1 MRGCI
6 KKDSLKTIRGAN
18 VIPVIN
24 GKIKWHLD
32 ETYLPSTMDKY
43 KVILAFQKTFQII
56 QTEFNPIIFESTSE
70 VKEAPIIIKFASNE
84 LKNMPEQFDEG
95 VLAYAYGNFSNFAHA
110 SDLFINLAYQWDE
123 MHKPDKIN
131 LVKVAVH
138 ELMHALGFDHS
149 DIQSDILFWQ
159 YQENDEINF
168 SEDTKKKIREFY
180 KLTGP
185 ISKDAK
191 SALKN
196 WVNNS
201 LGYVQM
207 SERSLISLAK
217 EIGLTLHEV
226 QPKSTNQILF
236 KKYVNDEHS

>member
-6 KKDSLKTIRGAN
+6 KKDNLKTIRGAN
-18 VIPVIN
+18 TIPVIN

-32 ETYLPSTMDKY
+32 ETYLPKSMDKY
-43 KVILAFQKTFQII
+43 KVILSFQKTFQII
-56 QTEFNPIIFESTSE
+56 QSQFGDIIFESTGE

-84 LKNMPEQFDEG
+84 LKNMPEPFEDG

-110 SDLFINLAYQWDE
+110 SDLFINLAYKWDE
-123 MHKPDKIN
+123 MHKPDAIN

-138 ELMHALGFDHS
+138 ELLHALGFDHS

-180 KLTGP
+180 KLEDP
-185 ISKDAK
+185 ISKDLK
-191 SALKN
+191 TALKN

-201 LGYVQM
+201 VGYTQIN
-207 SERSLISLAK
+207 ERSLISLAS
-217 EIGLTLHEV
+217 EIGLTLHPV
-226 QPKSTNQILF
+226 QPKSTNQTLF
-236 KKYVNDEHS
+236 KKYVNE

>member
-1 MRGCI
+1 MKGYI

-32 ETYLPSTMDKY
+32 ETYLPNTMDKY

-180 KLTGP
+180 KLTEP

>member
-6 KKDSLKTIRGAN
+6 KKDSLKTIRGAS

-180 KLTGP
+180 KLKEP
-185 ISKDAK
+185 ISKDLK
-191 SALKN
+191 TSLKN

>member
-1 MRGCI
+1 
-6 KKDSLKTIRGAN
+6 
-18 VIPVIN
+18 
-24 GKIKWHLD
+24 
-32 ETYLPSTMDKY
+32 
-43 KVILAFQKTFQII
+43 
-56 QTEFNPIIFESTSE
+56 
-70 VKEAPIIIKFASNE
+70 
-84 LKNMPEQFDEG
+84 
-95 VLAYAYGNFSNFAHA
+95 
-110 SDLFINLAYQWDE
+110 

-180 KLTGP
+180 KLKEP
-185 ISKDAK
+185 ISKDLK
-191 SALKN
+191 TSLKN

>member
-180 KLTGP
+180 KLTEP

>member
-1 MRGCI
+1 MNCI

-18 VIPVIN
+18 TIPVIN

-32 ETYLPSTMDKY
+32 ETYLPKSMDKY
-43 KVILAFQKTFQII
+43 KVILSFQKTFQII
-56 QTEFNPIIFESTSE
+56 QSQFGSIIFESTGE
-70 VKEAPIIIKFASNE
+70 IKEAPIVIKFASNE
-84 LKNMPEQFDEG
+84 LKNMPETFEDG

-123 MHKPDKIN
+123 MHKPDAIN

-138 ELMHALGFDHS
+138 ELLHALGFDHS
-149 DIQSDILFWQ
+149 DIQSDIIFWQ

-180 KLTGP
+180 KLAEP
-185 ISKDAK
+185 IGKDLK
-191 SALKN
+191 TALKN

-201 LGYVQM
+201 VGYTQIN
-207 SERSLISLAK
+207 ERSLISLAS
-217 EIGLTLHEV
+217 EIGLTLHPV
-226 QPKSTNQILF
+226 QPKSTNQTLF
-236 KKYVNDEHS
+236 KKYVNE

>member
-6 KKDSLKTIRGAN
+6 KKDSLKTIRGAS

-180 KLTGP
+180 KLTEP

>member
-84 LKNMPEQFDEG
+84 LKNMPEVFEDG

-180 KLTGP
+180 KLTEP